1 MPDDAEGSYP
11 LDEEG
16 PYPTGLLCTTASAA
30 AEGLK

>member
-16 PYPTGLLCTTASAA
+16 PYPTESFCRTPSAV
-30 AEGLK
+30 EDLK